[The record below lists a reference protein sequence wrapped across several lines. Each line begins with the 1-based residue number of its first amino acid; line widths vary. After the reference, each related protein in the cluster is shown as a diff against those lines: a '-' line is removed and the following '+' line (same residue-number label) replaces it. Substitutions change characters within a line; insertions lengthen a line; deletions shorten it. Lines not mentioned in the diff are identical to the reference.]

1 MKRNQKLMLA
11 GILLLVFAAAKLFML
26 DWWQKQQPQ
35 AVQAECNAVQG
46 CTLPNGVHA
55 KLDALVSAK
64 QPFDVVLTQVP
75 PEAAEVAVSFS
86 MKNMDMGFNR
96 YKLKREADGTWAAR
110 QIRLPLCVERRNDYL
125 MDVHI
130 GGQVFQT
137 AFIAQPE

>member
-46 CTLPNGVHA
+46 CTLPNGVYV
-55 KLDALVSAK
+55 KFSDKVYAK
-64 QPFDVVLTQVP
+64 QPFDITLKNVP
-75 PEAAEVAVSFS
+75 EDIENITVSFT
-86 MKNMDMGFNR
+86 MKDMDMGFNR
-96 YKLKREADGTWAAR
+96 FNIRREPDGTWAAK
-110 QIRLPLCVERRNDYL
+110 QIRLPVCVENRHDYL
-125 MDVHI
+125 ADINI

-137 AFIAQPE
+137 AFTAE